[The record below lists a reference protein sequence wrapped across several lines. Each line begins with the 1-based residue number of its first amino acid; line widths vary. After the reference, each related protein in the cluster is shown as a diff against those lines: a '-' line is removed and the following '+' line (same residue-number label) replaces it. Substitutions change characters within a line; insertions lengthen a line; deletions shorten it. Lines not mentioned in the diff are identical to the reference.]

1 MFGSKEDHK
10 NMEQKESLLPIQ
22 ELRQR
27 SRSAGWFS
35 CRTCNFFYTSIILF
49 SLSVGLIIGYACRA
63 VGEPSSLATF
73 GIDPNTPIPKEIF
86 TSRHDVPFSPDP
98 RYMGPSH
105 EVDGNWQKLTKG
117 SDSIYLPNPH
127 QYDLQ
132 NPGIKAPFFLF
143 NEPPPPA
150 KTLPN
155 INNFFVLNNLHQLH
169 CVNMNTAL
177 SI

>member
-1 MFGSKEDHK
+1 MFGSQEDHQ
-10 NMEQKESLLPIQ
+10 NMEQKESLLPVQ
-22 ELRQR
+22 ETRQR

-73 GIDPNTPIPKEIF
+73 GIDPNTPIPREIF

-105 EVDGNWQKLTKG
+105 EVDRNWQKLTEGPFPRSTPKEL
-117 SDSIYLPNPH
+117 STDTPLPRLRLHLPPQSAPIRHPKSRH
-127 QYDLQ
+127 QSPFLPLQ
-132 NPGIKAPFFLF
+132 RT
-143 NEPPPPA
+143 PA
-150 KTLPN
+150 
-155 INNFFVLNNLHQLH
+155 I
-169 CVNMNTAL
+169 
-177 SI
+177 S